1 MFCIHTKL
9 QNLCSWPSWGRLI
22 YKNIWKN
29 NVLDI
34 LLWFFN
40 VNININFLV
49 KTDVKTDNVT
59 VILIVHAYMYSYWC
73 IIFCY
78 IHSLKALRQLDW
90 AKMLTYIC
98 FLVNLEILMKTL
110 LRKYFWMMFLYKDRY
125 WKFNPNFLKN
135 SSHKFH
141 QTFRAV
147 CTQQYLSS
155 FEVNFIE

>member
-29 NVLDI
+29 NMLDI

-110 LRKYFWMMFLYKDRY
+110 LRKLYDISEWCFSIRIDIE
-125 WKFNPNFLKN
+125 NLT
-135 SSHKFH
+135 
-141 QTFRAV
+141 QTFWRILH
-147 CTQQYLSS
+147 T
-155 FEVNFIE
+155 NFIKLLEQFVLSNTFQVLK

>member
-1 MFCIHTKL
+1 M
-9 QNLCSWPSWGRLI
+9 
-22 YKNIWKN
+22 
-29 NVLDI
+29 LDI

-59 VILIVHAYMYSYWC
+59 VILIVHAYMYSYLC

-110 LRKYFWMMFLYKDRY
+110 LRKLYDI
-125 WKFNPNFLKN
+125 
-135 SSHKFH
+135 S
-141 QTFRAV
+141 
-147 CTQQYLSS
+147 
-155 FEVNFIE
+155 E